1 MNLLAGM
8 PLLAWFNHPA
18 LLGWLA
24 AAAAPLIIHLLS
36 RRRYH
41 EAPWAAMQFLLA
53 AIRKNARRL
62 LIEQWLLLALRTL
75 ALVLIVLAA
84 AEPVWE
90 QAALHLGSGERVH
103 KLLVLDGS
111 FSMGYKPTDQS
122 LFDRARELAGR
133 IVEESNLGDG
143 FTLVLLADP
152 PRVVVGTP
160 AFEPNDFLEEIE
172 HLKLPHGGADL
183 PATLVLVEEVLA
195 RARREHPGLKRT
207 EVIFLTDLGRTC
219 WLPDLSGAAA
229 QEFRDR
235 SRRLGEQAS
244 LVVVD
249 LGQDQ
254 AENVAITELRLEQP
268 YATARRQV
276 TVLGE
281 VRNFGRQPQL
291 ARRLEWLVDGR
302 RVGEE
307 TLQIEPGGHTTISL
321 SYRFETAGYRAIEA
335 RLAPDLLD
343 IDDRRWLSVP
353 VKDQLRVLLV
363 SGRPASG
370 NQPGAADFLD
380 VALAPLPADQ
390 GSLVRTRVISERMLS
405 EVALEDFDCVVL
417 TDVAQITAGE
427 ARLLASYV
435 RSGGGLMLFLGPQ
448 VQIENYNRHLYAP
461 EDRRLRLLPGKL
473 GSLVE
478 SAEYTYFNPLG
489 YRHPLVAAFRGQ
501 ERAGLLSTP
510 VRTYIKVELPPA
522 FQQGAAKT
530 ALAFTTGDPAIV
542 EEPVGRGRVIL
553 VATSA
558 DAAWNFLP
566 TSPAFVPLVQ
576 EMLGLAVGGQVAERN
591 VLVGQPLADTVSA
604 AAAQSMVRLRLP
616 GGEVQAVRVTAE
628 SEGAAWSW
636 SETFQSGVYT
646 AEPPLAGMRASAF
659 AVNVDTAESD
669 LERLDPAELRERV
682 WAGVR
687 FEHLTDW
694 QDPLDRPSVPVV
706 RHGSLH
712 QQLLGIALCV
722 LVAELVLA
730 TWLGRR
736 LG

>member
-1 MNLLAGM
+1 MNRFAEV
-8 PLLAWFNHPA
+8 PLLAWFNNPA

-24 AAAAPLIIHLLS
+24 AAAAPLVIHLLS

-62 LIEQWLLLALRTL
+62 LVEQWLLLALRTL
-75 ALVLIVLAA
+75 ALILIVLAV

-111 FSMGYKPTDQS
+111 YSMAYKPTDQS
-122 LFDRARELAGR
+122 LFERARELAGR

-160 AFEPNDFLEEIE
+160 AFEPSDFLEELA

-183 PATLVLVEEVLA
+183 PATLGLVEEVLA
-195 RARREHPGLKRT
+195 RARREHPGLKRA

-219 WLPDLSGAAA
+219 WLADLAASA
-229 QEFRDR
+229 AHEFRER

-244 LVVVD
+244 LVIVD

-254 AENVAITELRLEQP
+254 AENVAITDLWLEQP
-268 YATARRQV
+268 YATARRQI

-281 VRNFGRQPQL
+281 VRNFGRQPQH
-291 ARRLEWLVDGR
+291 RRLEWLVDGR

-307 TLQIEPGGHTTISL
+307 TLQLEPGGRTTISL
-321 SYRFETAGYRAIEA
+321 SYRFETAGNRAIEA

-343 IDDRRWLSVP
+343 VDDRRWLSIP

-363 SGRPASG
+363 SGRPASA
-370 NQPGAADFLD
+370 NQPGAADYLD
-380 VALAPLPADQ
+380 VALAPLSAEQ
-390 GSLVRTRVISERMLS
+390 GALVRTRLISERMLA
-405 EVALEDFDCVVL
+405 EVPLEEFDCVVL
-417 TDVAQITAGE
+417 ADVAQFTAGE

-435 RSGGGLMLFLGPQ
+435 HAGGGLIFFLGPQ
-448 VQIENYNRHLYAP
+448 VQTENYNRHLYTP
-461 EDRRLRLLPGKL
+461 EDPRLRLLPARL
-473 GSLVE
+473 GPLVDQP
-478 SAEYTYFNPLG
+478 EYVYFNPLG
-489 YRHPLVAAFRGQ
+489 YSHPLLAAFRGQ

-510 VRTYIKVELPPA
+510 VRAYVKLELAATPPHT
-522 FQQGAAKT
+522 AAKL
-530 ALAFTTGDPAIV
+530 ALAFNTGDAAVV
-542 EEPVGRGRVIL
+542 EEPLGRGRVIL

-558 DAAWNFLP
+558 DASWNFLP

-576 EMLGLAVGGQVAERN
+576 EMLGLAVRGQVAERN
-591 VLVGQPLADTVSA
+591 VLVGQPLADTLPA
-604 AAAQSMVRLRLP
+604 AAAQSSIRLRLP
-616 GGEVQAVRVTAE
+616 QGEAQVVRVT
-628 SEGAAWSW
+628 SEPDGAVWSW
-636 SETFQSGVYT
+636 ADTFQSGLYT
-646 AEPPLAGMRASAF
+646 AEPPLAGLRAVTF

-669 LERLDPAELRERV
+669 LERLDPAELAERV

-694 QDPLDRPSVPVV
+694 QDPLDRGSIPVV
-706 RHGSLH
+706 RRGSFH
-712 QQLLGIALCV
+712 QQLLGMALCV
-722 LVAELVLA
+722 LLTELLLA
-730 TWLGRR
+730 TWMGRR
-736 LG
+736 MA